1 MDPFTRDFMNKKFN
15 AGIKNFDDLAWDFE
29 LHEWQK
35 AGFENVLTRCNRSD
49 EHNAIAVNACVG
61 SGKTFFASLA
71 TADYIDHHRNEKTIQ
86 LFVTPRIKLCHQQR
100 NEFIDKISTCGP
112 YNYQKFTEFPGNTD
126 YQIIPVDCTHR
137 EWNRHND
144 HLDAQHAIFT
154 VCAESLWGETKNN
167 NSGQRWNDWMCR
179 IKKWEEAG
187 YKIGNII
194 FDEAHNFK
202 NDEKVKKM
210 FGTTHFK
217 KKKKNGNGVNDISID
232 YIKNEC
238 LLTHF
243 QNVILLSGTPAAY
256 QKDITSAFPKNVCE
270 CPLNVAIK
278 KGWVEYPI
286 LNLVCIEAS
295 DLFSTGII
303 KVLEHEVN
311 VVKPVN
317 GVRLLVNFGSIPEI
331 DEFEND
337 PYIKD
342 HMDKDFHFITIH
354 SDVDFKNNDLTSRKC
369 KSMVNG
375 IPYDSSDIYDLL
387 EGIDSGFTDNE
398 KMQSVLNLIL
408 DGKPIMVGQVAMISE
423 GINIKSFNS
432 VITKSNSD
440 TTATQQIGRVLRKYK
455 KGNNEKHYPNVY
467 CVFDNVSSLTKL
479 LGNLM
484 YEHSLTADCFEW
496 GKRIDITGNGY
507 STEDDD
513 DDDELKE
520 RSKIGWFKIDPNNDP
535 DIFEIQYSDEFQNIK
550 FSKNLKEFTDDDKF
564 DDLLEQFGSFFTASD
579 TKMLLGDLKR
589 TNAIHGHSKITK
601 GKNKRKKKADVV
613 LPAPVMNDKPVSDV
627 ATNHVEIIIQDQDER
642 KEEETVSTNVSNEFL
657 FELIRTVRGWILHH
671 QKNAKLIKNTKEHPE
686 YLIEML
692 FSYVPELAKKIIDS
706 GICKYDKFISLIGL
720 K

>member
-1 MDPFTRDFMNKKFN
+1 MNKHMDPFTCDFMNKKFN
-15 AGIKNFDDLAWDFE
+15 AGIIKNFDNLACDIE

-35 AGFENVLTRCNRSD
+35 DGFENVLTRCNRSD
-49 EHNAIAVNACVG
+49 EHNAIPVNACVG
-61 SGKTFFASLA
+61 SGKTFFAFLA
-71 TADYIDHHRNEKTIQ
+71 IADYIDHHRNEKTIQ
-86 LFVTPRIKLCHQQR
+86 VFATPRIKLCQQQN
-100 NEFIDKISTCGP
+100 NEFIDNISKCGP

-144 HLDAQHAIFT
+144 YLDVQHVVFMI
-154 VCAESLWGETKNN
+154 CDESLWGENKNAPRK
-167 NSGQRWNDWMCR
+167 RWNTWMR
-179 IKKWEEAG
+179 RFKAWTDAG
-187 YKIGNII
+187 YKFGNII

-202 NDEKVKKM
+202 TDDKVEKM
-210 FGTTHFK
+210 FGTTLFK
-217 KKKKNGNGVNDISID
+217 KHMKLD
-232 YIKNEC
+232 YENSEC
-238 LLTHF
+238 LLKYFH
-243 QNVILLSGTPAAY
+243 NVILLSGTPAAY

-286 LNLVCIEAS
+286 LNLVSIEVS
-295 DLFSTGII
+295 NLFSTGII

-317 GVRLLVNFGSIPEI
+317 DVRLLVNFGSIPEI

-342 HMDKDFHFITIH
+342 HMGKDFHFITIH

-375 IPYDSSDIYDLL
+375 VPYDSSDVYDLL
-387 EGIDSGFTDNE
+387 EGMDSGFTDNE
-398 KMQSVLNLIL
+398 KMQSVLNSIL
-408 DGKPIMVGQVAMISE
+408 DGKPIMVGQVAMIGE

-440 TTATQQIGRVLRKYK
+440 TTAMQQIGRVLRKYK
-455 KGNNEKHYPNVY
+455 KGNNEKHHPNVY
-467 CVFDNVSSLTKL
+467 CVFDNVFSLTKL

-484 YEHSLTADCFEW
+484 YEHSLTADCFDW

-513 DDDELKE
+513 TDDELKE

-550 FSKNLKEFTDDDKF
+550 FSKNLKEFTNDDKF
-564 DDLLEQFGSFFTASD
+564 DDLLEQFGSFFTVSD
-579 TKMLLGDLKR
+579 TKILLGDLKR

-601 GKNKRKKKADVV
+601 GKNKRKKKTDVV
-613 LPAPVMNDKPVSDV
+613 LPSPIMNDKPVSDV
-627 ATNHVEIIIQDQDER
+627 VTNHVEIIIQDQDER
-642 KEEETVSTNVSNEFL
+642 KEEEETVSTNVSNEFL

-671 QKNAKLIKNTKEHPE
+671 QKNANLIKNTKEHPE